1 MNRFGT
7 ILSGIVL
14 TLLVT
19 QLSGTTVSGT
29 RALNIDGTV
38 QGQNGA
44 VNGTNGASWE
54 SDEQQAT
61 STAGVDFYLTW
72 DDTNLYIA
80 WVGGN
85 KAQQHILWI
94 DTDPQPT
101 PTDGSGS
108 TATFAYGN
116 VTATLP
122 FTGNF
127 FVNIQD
133 NYNEYRNHIGGSWS
147 GGTSGA
153 LTVAASGTTDDIE
166 AVIPWNTI
174 TSGNGKP
181 SSIYFLSYI
190 NDPAGGNNTG
200 YVYGNAPSSNTNAGG
215 GNQTFAHYFGQ
226 NVQSGV
232 NPFGTVDASLAVEL
246 LSFTARFTGG
256 AVELQWQTASER
268 NNLGFMLERRESGQA
283 SFTRIADYRNHPALA
298 GAGNSSSR
306 SDYRFTDTK
315 VAGHRQYEYRLTDVD
330 YSGVRT
336 SYPVIRVETGEVGS
350 EGADH
355 GIPASFFL
363 AQNSPNPFNPSTRI
377 IWGIP
382 ADYRGAASV
391 TIHDMR
397 GRLVRVLHAGAAEAG
412 TYNLEWNGR
421 DESGNTVSS
430 GVYIIRLQTDVY
442 QASRRMLLLK

>member
-1 MNRFGT
+1 MKQFGM
-7 ILSGIVL
+7 IISGIVL
-14 TLLVT
+14 TLLFT
-19 QLSGTTVSGT
+19 QLYGTTVSGT

-54 SDEQQAT
+54 TDEQQAT

-72 DDTNLYIA
+72 DDTNLYVA
-80 WVGGN
+80 WVGGS

-108 TATFAYGN
+108 TATFNYGN

-133 NYNEYRNHIGGSWS
+133 TYNEYRNHIGGSWTS
-147 GGTSGA
+147 GTSGA

-166 AVIPWNTI
+166 AVIPWNSI

-200 YVYGNAPSSNTNAGG
+200 YVYGNAPSSNTNTGG

-246 LSFTARFTGG
+246 LSFSARMVSG
-256 AVELQWQTASER
+256 AVELAWQTASER
-268 NNLGFMLERRESGQA
+268 NNLGFILERRESGQ
-283 SFTRIADYRNHPALA
+283 SVYTRIADYRSHPALA

-306 SDYRFTDTK
+306 NDYRFIDTEIDSYT
-315 VAGHRQYEYRLTDVD
+315 QYEYILSDVD
-330 YSGVRT
+330 YSGIRT
-336 SYPVIRVETGEVGS
+336 SFPAITVETGNLGGTTAGETV
-350 EGADH
+350 
-355 GIPASFFL
+355 PASFFL
-363 AQNSPNPFNPSTRI
+363 APNSPNPFNPSTKIR
-377 IWGIP
+377 WGIP
-382 ADYRGAASV
+382 SGYGGEVNIKIYDL
-391 TIHDMR
+391 R
-397 GRLVRVLHAGAAEAG
+397 GRLIRTLYTGPAEAG
-412 TYNLEWNGR
+412 TFNMEWNGL
-421 DESGNTVSS
+421 DENGRAVASGIYFVN
-430 GVYIIRLQTDVY
+430 LQTTVF
-442 QASRRMLLLK
+442 QTGRRMLLLK

>member
-1 MNRFGT
+1 MKRFGT
-7 ILSGIVL
+7 LLAGIVL
-14 TLLVT
+14 MLLTT
-19 QLSGTTVSGT
+19 QLYATTVSGA

-44 VNGTNGASWE
+44 ANGTNGASWE
-54 SDEQQAT
+54 TDEQQAT
-61 STAGVDFYLTW
+61 STVGVEFYLTW

-80 WVGGN
+80 WVGGS

-108 TATFAYGN
+108 TATFDYGN

-122 FTGNF
+122 FSGNF

-133 NYNEYRNHIGGSWS
+133 TYNEYRTNTSGTWS
-147 GGTSGA
+147 GGTSGT
-153 LTVAASGTTDDIE
+153 LTVASSGTTDDIE

-174 TSGNGKP
+174 TSGNGRP
-181 SSIYFLSYI
+181 SSVYFLSYI

-200 YVYGNAPSSNTNAGG
+200 YVYGNAPSSNTNTGG

-246 LSFTARFTGG
+246 LSFSAKTIRG
-256 AVELQWQTASER
+256 AVRLQWQTASER
-268 NNLGFMLERRESGQA
+268 NNLGFMLERRESGDETF
-283 SFTRIADYRNHPALA
+283 SLVADYRSHPSLA
-298 GAGNSSSR
+298 GAGNSSSLNEY
-306 SDYRFTDTK
+306 SFTDRDVK
-315 VAGHRQYEYRLTDVD
+315 SYRSYEYRLSDVD

-336 SYPVIRVETGEVGS
+336 SYPLLSVETGNLEGGAVG
-350 EGADH
+350 EA
-355 GIPASFFL
+355 IPSSFFL
-363 AQNSPNPFNPSTRI
+363 GQNSPNPFNPSTKI
-377 IWGIP
+377 SWGIP
-382 ADYRGAASV
+382 AGYQGKVRI

-397 GRLVRVLHAGAAEAG
+397 GRLVRTLYTGLAEAG
-412 TYNLEWNGR
+412 TFTVSWNGQDKAGR
-421 DESGNTVSS
+421 PVSS
-430 GVYIIRLQTDVY
+430 GIYIVRLETAVY
-442 QASRRMLLLK
+442 QAAKRMLLLK